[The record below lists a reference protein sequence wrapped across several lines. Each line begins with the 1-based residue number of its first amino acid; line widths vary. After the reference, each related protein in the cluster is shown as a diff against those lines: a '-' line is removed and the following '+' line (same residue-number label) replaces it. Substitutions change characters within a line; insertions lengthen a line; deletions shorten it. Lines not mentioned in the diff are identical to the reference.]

1 MGGSVNGPVDG
12 SVDGSVDGVAGI
24 FALVV
29 NTVIV
34 VVAAALAAGLVFL
47 VVLHL
52 RRIHHVLYR
61 GDSPRVR
68 PPGPEESAWWGYHG
82 GPLWRDL
89 AEVHRRVHLD
99 AGPFV
104 VFLAP
109 FLLLQVMVAL
119 VHSAVAWTAVGVL
132 RSVDGSLLLV
142 RRIRMVCPRCFE
154 HMSYPSYACEDCG
167 RPHRDVR
174 SGARGVFR
182 RRCVCGRD
190 LPTLLLLGSADL
202 RTLCPHCDQVL
213 EHRPGEAREFV
224 LPLFGAAG
232 AGKTRLTHGLHLAL
246 EYAAGRHVS
255 ARAVAMGRETVRR
268 LRDSRPRLA
277 PDHRVPPTPPGRRAR
292 GLTLR
297 VEADRCALLVQLYD
311 TAGEWFN
318 TTERTEDL
326 TYLGEATTF
335 LLVLDPLAVPAV
347 WNALTADEQHRLHG
361 DRSRVS
367 DPERAYMQVRDQ
379 VQRRYRGPGVG
390 RPRTR
395 LAVVVTRGDL
405 LARTSL
411 DPSGLPPERWVREVM
426 GANNLLRAA
435 RADFG
440 TVATFVTSAVV
451 DPDGRPDPSL
461 AELLRWVLAYEAAPI
476 GAMLTDTRRTP
487 VPTAAPMEV

>member
-1 MGGSVNGPVDG
+1 MRAERERV
-12 SVDGSVDGVAGI
+12 VDGVVGV
-24 FALVV
+24 FALLV

-34 VVAAALAAGLVFL
+34 VVVAALAAGLVFL

-52 RRIHHVLYR
+52 RRIHEVLYR
-61 GDSPRVR
+61 GDSPRVA
-68 PPGPEESAWWGYHG
+68 PPGPGESAWWGYHG

-89 AEVHRRVHLD
+89 AEVYRRVHLD

-109 FLLLQVMVAL
+109 FLCLQLVVAL
-119 VHSAVAWTAVGVL
+119 VHSAVAWTGVGVL
-132 RSVDGSLLLV
+132 RSVDGASLFV

-154 HMSYPSYACEDCG
+154 HMPYPSYACDGCG
-167 RPHRDVR
+167 RRHRDVR
-174 SGARGVFR
+174 PGAQGVFR
-182 RRCVCGRD
+182 RRCVCGGG

-202 RTLCPHCDQVL
+202 RTHCPRCAQVL

-232 AGKTRLTHGLHLAL
+232 AGKTRLTHGLHVALA
-246 EYAAGRHVS
+246 YCAGRHVR
-255 ARAVAMGRETVRR
+255 ARTVAMGRETARR

-318 TTERTEDL
+318 TTDRTEEL

-335 LLVLDPLAVPAV
+335 LLVLDPLAVPTV
-347 WNALTADEQHRLHG
+347 WNALDADEQRRLAG
-361 DRSRVS
+361 DRSQVP

-379 VQRRYRGPGVG
+379 MHRRYRAHGVG
-390 RPRTR
+390 RARTR

-411 DPSGLPPERWVREVM
+411 DPAGVPPERWLREVM

-440 TVATFVTSAVV
+440 AVATFVTSAVV

-461 AELLRWVLAYEAAPI
+461 TELLRWVLAREAAVFSE
-476 GAMLTDTRRTP
+476 MLTDPRRAPAAAT
-487 VPTAAPMEV
+487 VPLEV

>member
-1 MGGSVNGPVDG
+1 MRAGEDRIVDD
-12 SVDGSVDGVAGI
+12 VVGV
-24 FALVV
+24 FALLV

-34 VVAAALAAGLVFL
+34 VVAAVLAAGLVFL

-52 RRIHHVLYR
+52 RRIHEVLYR
-61 GDSPRVR
+61 GDGPRVR
-68 PPGPEESAWWGYHG
+68 PPGPEESAWSGYHG

-99 AGPFV
+99 TGPFV

-109 FLLLQVMVAL
+109 FLCLQLVVAL
-119 VHSAVAWTAVGVL
+119 VHSAVAWAGVGVL
-132 RSVDGSLLLV
+132 RLVDGASLFV

-154 HMSYPSYACEDCG
+154 HMRYPSYACDGCG
-167 RPHRDVR
+167 RRHRDVR
-174 SGARGVFR
+174 PGVRGVFR
-182 RRCVCGRD
+182 RRCVCGGG

-202 RTLCPHCDQVL
+202 RTHCPHCAQVL
-213 EHRPGEAREFV
+213 EHRPGEAREFL
-224 LPLFGAAG
+224 LPLFGATG
-232 AGKTRLTHGLHLAL
+232 AGKTRLTHGLHVALA
-246 EYAAGRHVS
+246 YAAGRHVR
-255 ARAVAMGRETVRR
+255 ARAVAMGRETERR
-268 LRDSRPRLA
+268 LRDGRPRLA

-297 VEADRCALLVQLYD
+297 VEADRCALLMQLYD

-318 TTERTEDL
+318 TTDRTEDL
-326 TYLGEATTF
+326 TYMSEATTF

-347 WNALTADEQHRLHG
+347 WNALGPDERLRLAG
-361 DRSRVS
+361 DRSQVP

-379 VQRRYRGPGVG
+379 VHRRYRAHGTG
-390 RPRTR
+390 RARTR

-411 DPSGLPPERWVREVM
+411 DPTGVPPQLWLREVM
-426 GANNLLRAA
+426 GVENLLRAA

-440 TVATFVTSAVV
+440 TVATFVTSVVV

-461 AELLRWVLAYEAAPI
+461 TELLRWVLAREASAF
-476 GAMLTDTRRTP
+476 GEMLTDPLRVP
-487 VPTAAPMEV
+487 VPDTAPLEA